1 MSAEHC
7 KRRQA
12 SLLPW
17 FYNGF
22 KNHPM
27 KTGIKILIV
36 LAMALV
42 FINTNPALAIDRIL
56 EDGVMIDKL
65 THFAKSKEK

>member
-1 MSAEHC
+1 
-7 KRRQA
+7 
-12 SLLPW
+12 
-17 FYNGF
+17 
-22 KNHPM
+22 M